1 MASSRALNS
10 STSAPLLPSARSSSS
25 ASSPWP
31 RRSSPSSGRP
41 GTAMPD
47 RAGLALL
54 ARRLAIVAVLA
65 VALAPVVW
73 LFSIAYRPTSDIF
86 ASPPQFLFS
95 PTWDNFQSVFRY
107 FNLWALLKSSLI
119 IAIGSTV
126 LSLILGVP
134 AGYALARATSPRAI
148 WLAYFFLI
156 IRTVPPIATLI
167 PFYLFMRDIGLL
179 GTWWAVIMLNT
190 ALNSA
195 FVVWMMFSYFRAAP
209 ASIEE
214 AALTDGCTDLGAFLS
229 IALPT
234 VAPGLI
240 ASAIFCVMFSWND
253 FLYAMFLT
261 KADTKTISV
270 ALLSAYGTKDISWGT
285 LGALAHFSTLPI
297 VAMMILLNRYFVQ
310 GLTQGV
316 H

>member
-1 MASSRALNS
+1 MFDRDQ
-10 STSAPLLPSARSSSS
+10 LL
-25 ASSPWP
+25 
-31 RRSSPSSGRP
+31 
-41 GTAMPD
+41 
-47 RAGLALL
+47 LIL
-54 ARRLAIVAVLA
+54 RRLAICVVL
-65 VALAPVVW
+65 VIALAPVVW
-73 LFSIAYRPTSDIF
+73 LFSIAYKPTRDIF
-86 ASPPQFLFS
+86 ASPPTFLFT
-95 PTWDNFQSVFRY
+95 PTLDNFDSVFRY
-107 FNLWALLKSSLI
+107 FKLGALLESSLI
-119 IAIGSTV
+119 IAIGSTA
-126 LSLILGVP
+126 LSLLLGAP
-134 AGYALARATSPRAI
+134 AGYALARSESPRAI

-167 PFYLFMRDIGLL
+167 PFYLLMRDIGLL
-179 GTWWAVIMLNT
+179 GTWWAVIILNT
-190 ALNSA
+190 ALDSA
-195 FVVWMMFSYFRAAP
+195 FVVWMMFSFF
-209 ASIEE
+209 
-214 AALTDGCTDLGAFLS
+214 GAFFR

-234 VAPGLI
+234 VVPGLI

-316 H
+316 Y

>member
-1 MASSRALNS
+1 
-10 STSAPLLPSARSSSS
+10 
-25 ASSPWP
+25 
-31 RRSSPSSGRP
+31 
-41 GTAMPD
+41 MPD
-47 RAGLALL
+47 RARVVLL
-54 ARRLAIVAVLA
+54 ARRLAISAVL
-65 VALAPVVW
+65 VLALAPVVW
-73 LFSIAYRPTSDIF
+73 LFSIAYKPTSDIF
-86 ASPPQFLFS
+86 ASPPTLLFS
-95 PTWDNFQSVFRY
+95 PTWDNFSSVFRF
-107 FNLWALLKSSLI
+107 FNLGALIESSLI
-119 IAIGSTV
+119 IAMGSTA
-126 LSLILGVP
+126 LSLLIGVP
-134 AGYALARATSPRAI
+134 AGYALARSASPRAV
-148 WLAYFFLI
+148 WLAYFFLV

-167 PFYLFMRDIGLL
+167 PFYLLMRDIGLL
-179 GTWWAVIMLNT
+179 GTWWAVIILNT

-195 FVVWMMFSYFRAAP
+195 FVVWMMFSFFRASP

-214 AALTDGCTDLGAFLS
+214 AALTDGCTDFGAFVQ

-234 VAPGLI
+234 VVPGLI

-297 VAMMILLNRYFVQ
+297 VAMMIALNRYFVQ

>member
-1 MASSRALNS
+1 MFDRDR
-10 STSAPLLPSARSSSS
+10 LL
-25 ASSPWP
+25 
-31 RRSSPSSGRP
+31 
-41 GTAMPD
+41 
-47 RAGLALL
+47 LIL
-54 ARRLAIVAVLA
+54 RRLAICVVLV

-73 LFSIAYRPTSDIF
+73 LFSIAYKPTRDIF
-86 ASPPQFLFS
+86 ASPPTFLFT
-95 PTWDNFQSVFRY
+95 PTLDNFDSVFRY
-107 FNLWALLKSSLI
+107 FKLGALLESSLI
-119 IAIGSTV
+119 IAIGSTA
-126 LSLILGVP
+126 LSLLLGAP
-134 AGYALARATSPRAI
+134 AGYALARSESPRAI

-167 PFYLFMRDIGLL
+167 PFYLLMRDIGLL
-179 GTWWAVIMLNT
+179 GTWWAVIILNT

-195 FVVWMMFSYFRAAP
+195 FVVWMMFSFFRAAP
-209 ASIEE
+209 VSIEE
-214 AALTDGCTDLGAFLS
+214 AARTDGCTDFGAFFR

-234 VAPGLI
+234 VVPGLI

>member
-1 MASSRALNS
+1 
-10 STSAPLLPSARSSSS
+10 
-25 ASSPWP
+25 
-31 RRSSPSSGRP
+31 
-41 GTAMPD
+41 MPD
-47 RAGLALL
+47 DGALSL
-54 ARRLAIVAVLA
+54 ILRRLAILGVL
-65 VALAPVVW
+65 VIALAPVVW
-73 LFSIAYRPTSDIF
+73 LISIAYKPTSDIF
-86 ASPPQFLFS
+86 ASPPTLLFT
-95 PTWDNFQSVFRY
+95 PTWDNFRSVFRF
-107 FNLWALLKSSLI
+107 FNLGALLESSLI
-119 IAIGSTV
+119 IAIGSTA
-126 LSLILGVP
+126 LSLLIGVP
-134 AGYALARATSPRAI
+134 AGYALARATSPRAV

-156 IRTVPPIATLI
+156 IRIVPAIATLI

-179 GTWWAVIMLNT
+179 GTWWAVIILNT

-195 FVVWMMFSYFRAAP
+195 FVVWMMFSFFRAAP
-209 ASIEE
+209 ISIEE
-214 AALTDGCTDLGAFLS
+214 AALIDGCSDFGAFVR

-234 VAPGLI
+234 VVPGLI